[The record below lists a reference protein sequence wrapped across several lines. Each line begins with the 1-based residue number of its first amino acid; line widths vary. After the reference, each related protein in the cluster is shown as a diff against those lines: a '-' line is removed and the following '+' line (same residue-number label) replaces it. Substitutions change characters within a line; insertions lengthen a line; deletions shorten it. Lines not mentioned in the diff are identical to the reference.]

1 MAENRIAF
9 VIALVGQK
17 AAGKSEAARYF
28 QQIAQNPFGFG
39 LDFAIFRL
47 SDPLYAIAKERG
59 IERPSTLQ
67 LQYIGNELRS
77 AQGPGA
83 LAIRALE
90 LAAETTPHAAFVII
104 DGVRNPGEISEI
116 RRITNDRCVFVGI
129 RAHHMIRCSRFQKR
143 ERERFERVITRSQ
156 FQELDRIDMG
166 FDQQQNGQRVGDCLS
181 AIPRDQII
189 YNNNDLWQF
198 KHRLH
203 CLWIN
208 KINAMLLAADE

>member
-1 MAENRIAF
+1 MVENRIAF

-39 LDFAIFRL
+39 LNFAIFRP

-59 IERPSTLQ
+59 IEQPSTLQ
-67 LQYIGNELRS
+67 LQHIGNELRS

-90 LAAETTPHAAFVII
+90 LAAGTTPGATFIII

-116 RRITNDRCVFVGI
+116 RRIANDRCVFVGI
-129 RAHHMIRCSRFQKR
+129 RAHNMIRCSRFQKR
-143 ERERFERVITRSQ
+143 ERERFGRVITRTQ

-166 FDQQQNGQRVGDCLS
+166 LGQQQNGQRVGECLS
-181 AIPRDQII
+181 AIARDQII
-189 YNNNDLWQF
+189 CNNGDLWQF